1 MCLFATAKDTKGS
14 YCCKR
19 DKNATLHSIPARM
32 AHSPAGVSLGLWQ
45 PARSRM
51 ASTVLGTS
59 VSDVTPSSTTK
70 SAAETTQ
77 SYFQWQNGD
86 PTSLLCPDH
95 HLKKVKFSGMRESL
109 GFPKPLHPQQWSAFN
124 FTESL
129 NAIFLLF
136 DGPSRLYT
144 FVCRWQRFELP
155 TVQIISGLKVKGLGK
170 TEMDRMNKG
179 LQTFQSICQMAF
191 FLQWEPG
198 SGDLCWEMLS
208 ASAWPWCL

>member
-1 MCLFATAKDTKGS
+1 MNVFVCYCQGHKGKLLLQEGQECYVTFHSSSHGAQPCWGLSGSMTTCQEQDGQHCVGNICVRCYAFQHNQKCSRNHSVLF
-14 YCCKR
+14 
-19 DKNATLHSIPARM
+19 
-32 AHSPAGVSLGLWQ
+32 
-45 PARSRM
+45 
-51 ASTVLGTS
+51 S
-59 VSDVTPSSTTK
+59 VTDWWP
-70 SAAETTQ
+70 E
-77 SYFQWQNGD
+77 D
-86 PTSLLCPDH
+86 R